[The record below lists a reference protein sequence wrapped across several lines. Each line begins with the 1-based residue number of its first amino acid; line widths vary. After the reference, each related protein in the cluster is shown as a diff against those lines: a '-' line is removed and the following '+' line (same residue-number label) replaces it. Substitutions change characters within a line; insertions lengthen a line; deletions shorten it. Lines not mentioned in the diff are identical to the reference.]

1 LTKDDFYNINNDNSK
16 LVRLRSTVWPLGIE
30 NQHGRKN
37 PNRNTIILM
46 MVTIE
51 SAGITDIGRRRD
63 QNEDSL
69 FIDDGMGLYVVADG
83 MGGHKAGE
91 VASKLVVETIR
102 DYLKQNQS
110 DGQVEDL
117 TKVDPSLSKEARQ
130 LLAGI
135 HLSNRIVHQTSLSN
149 EAYKGMGSTV
159 SAIFFTKKTFIVA
172 NVGDSLIY
180 LIRDG
185 KIELI
190 SVPHTL
196 IAEQTELDPENA
208 ELLWSDFK
216 HVLTRAMGVDKS
228 VKADINEVPFFKN
241 DILVISSDGLT
252 DKASPEEILELVH
265 NRRSERACQG
275 LVDLANS
282 RGGDDNITAI
292 VLRVKSSGNG
302 TRGAMGWIKG
312 IFKPFYN
319 SNSKRKT

>member
-1 LTKDDFYNINNDNSK
+1 
-16 LVRLRSTVWPLGIE
+16 
-30 NQHGRKN
+30 
-37 PNRNTIILM
+37 

-51 SAGITDIGRRRD
+51 SAGISDIGKRRE

-69 FIDDGMGLYVVADG
+69 FFDDGLGLYVVADG

-102 DYLKQNQS
+102 DYIRQNHA
-110 DGQVEDL
+110 DAQVEDEVN
-117 TKVDPSLSKEARQ
+117 VDANLSKEARR

-135 HLSNRIVHQTSLSN
+135 HLSNRIVHETALSN

-159 SAIFFTKKTFIVA
+159 SAVYFTEKTFIVA
-172 NVGDSLIY
+172 HVGDSLIY

-185 KIELI
+185 EIELL

-196 IAEQTELDPENA
+196 VAEQTELDPENA

-228 VKADINEVPFFKN
+228 VKADINEVPFFKD

-252 DKASPEEILELVH
+252 DKATPEEILELVY
-265 NRRSERACQG
+265 NRRSEKACQG
-275 LVDLANS
+275 LVDLANE

-292 VLRVKSSGNG
+292 VLKVKSLGSE
-302 TRGAMGWIKG
+302 TRGFLGRIKG
-312 IFKPFYN
+312 ILKPFFRT
-319 SNSKRKT
+319 NSKKKK

>member
-1 LTKDDFYNINNDNSK
+1 
-16 LVRLRSTVWPLGIE
+16 
-30 NQHGRKN
+30 
-37 PNRNTIILM
+37 M

-63 QNEDSL
+63 QNEDAL
-69 FIDDGMGLYVVADG
+69 FLDDSMGLYVVADG

-102 DYLKQNQS
+102 DYLKQNQT
-110 DGQVEDL
+110 DGQVEEL
-117 TKVDPSLSKEARQ
+117 AKVDPDLSEEARR

-135 HLSNRIVHQTSLSN
+135 HLSNRIVHQTALSDD
-149 EAYKGMGSTV
+149 AYKGMGSTV
-159 SAIFFTKKTFIVA
+159 SAVYFTKKTFIVA

-185 KIELI
+185 KIELL

-196 IAEQTELDPENA
+196 MAEQSKLDPENA
-208 ELLWSDFK
+208 EMLWGDFK
-216 HVLTRAMGVDKS
+216 HVLTRAMGVDAS

-252 DKASPEEILELVH
+252 DKASPEEILELVYR
-265 NRRSERACQG
+265 RRSDKACRG

-292 VLRVKSSGNG
+292 VLKVKSAGDETNG
-302 TRGAMGWIKG
+302 LMGRIKR
-312 IFKPFYN
+312 ILRPFFN
-319 SNSKRKT
+319 TNSKKKILES

>member
-1 LTKDDFYNINNDNSK
+1 
-16 LVRLRSTVWPLGIE
+16 
-30 NQHGRKN
+30 
-37 PNRNTIILM
+37 

-51 SAGITDIGRRRD
+51 SAGISDIGRRRE

-69 FIDDGMGLYVVADG
+69 FFDDGLGLYVVADG
-83 MGGHKAGE
+83 MGGHNAGE
-91 VASKLVVETIR
+91 VASNLVAETIR
-102 DYLKQNQS
+102 DYIKQNQS
-110 DGQVEDL
+110 DAQVEEQVN
-117 TKVDPSLSKEARQ
+117 VDANLSKEARQ

-135 HLSNRIVHQTSLSN
+135 HLSNRIVHETALSN
-149 EAYKGMGSTV
+149 EAYRGMGSTV
-159 SAIFFTKKTFIVA
+159 SAVYFTEKTFIVA

-185 KIELI
+185 EIELL

-216 HVLTRAMGVDKS
+216 HVLTRAMGVEES

-252 DKASPEEILELVH
+252 DKATPEEILELVY
-265 NRRSERACQG
+265 NRRSDKACQG
-275 LVDLANS
+275 LVDLANA

-292 VLRVKSSGNG
+292 VLKVKSLGSD
-302 TRGAMGWIKG
+302 TRGLVGWIKG
-312 IFKPFYN
+312 IAKPFFN
-319 SNSKRKT
+319 TNSKRKN